1 MGKHARLATALVG
14 AIVIT
19 VAVAWITLIAIDALD
34 LGRPASFLAFGIA
47 SFVWAFALHRLG
59 VVLSRRARR

>member
-19 VAVAWITLIAIDALD
+19 VAVAWGALAAIDALD
-34 LGRPASFLAFGIA
+34 LGRPASVLAFGIA
-47 SFVWAFALHRLG
+47 SLVWALALHRLG
-59 VVLSRRARR
+59 VVLSRQTRR